1 MSDIEKLYQEKEV
14 YGNNGMYRIF
24 QYVEETGELRMV
36 DTYTADGQIVEHRV
50 FRDNCLCSCA
60 ITYPGRE
67 EILHKTNYRED
78 GSVKS
83 YSEYRD
89 GKIYTTNYDRDENI
103 ESVETDGAVTSN
115 TINSSANAAI
125 DIDKVII
132 KTVLSLAKKVLKK
145 VGVDIDEVEVSITR
159 GLGDYQIIDDYYL
172 WTNAEFNQTLFV
184 QVLDKEI
191 QTLLNDYENPLL
203 YVFSVRDR
211 GIQ

>member
-1 MSDIEKLYQEKEV
+1 M
-14 YGNNGMYRIF
+14 
-24 QYVEETGELRMV
+24 
-36 DTYTADGQIVEHRV
+36 
-50 FRDNCLCSCA
+50 
-60 ITYPGRE
+60 
-67 EILHKTNYRED
+67 
-78 GSVKS
+78 
-83 YSEYRD
+83 
-89 GKIYTTNYDRDENI
+89 
-103 ESVETDGAVTSN
+103 ETDGAVTSN
-115 TINSSANAAI
+115 AINSSANAAI

-132 KTVLSLAKKVLKK
+132 KTVLSLAKK

>member
-1 MSDIEKLYQEKEV
+1 
-14 YGNNGMYRIF
+14 
-24 QYVEETGELRMV
+24 MV
-36 DTYTADGQIVEHRV
+36 DTYTADGQIVERRV
-50 FRDNCLCSCA
+50 FRGNCLCSCA
-60 ITYPGRE
+60 IPYSGCE

-89 GKIYTTNYDRDENI
+89 DKIYTTNYDRDENI

-115 TINSSANAAI
+115 VINSSANAAI

-172 WTNAEFNQTLFV
+172 WTNTEFDQALFV

-211 GIQ
+211 GIH